1 MSYQVLARKW
11 RPQLFSQLVGQQHVV
26 KALTNALEREQLH
39 HAYLFTGTRGVG
51 KTTLAR
57 IFAKSLNCEK
67 GVSASPCGVCDACR
81 EIEEGR
87 FVDLL
92 EVDAAS
98 RTKVDQT
105 RELLENVPYAPVR
118 GRYKV
123 YLIDEVHMFSASS
136 FNALLKTLE
145 EPPPHVKFILATTDP
160 QKVPVTVLSRCL
172 QFNLK
177 RLGRE
182 QIESQL
188 RHILQQ
194 EKILFDQESLSLLAR
209 GADGSMRDA
218 LSLLDQAIA
227 FGGGEVKGSD
237 VAVMIGTIGADQ
249 IYLLLE
255 ALMAADGGRMISL
268 VAKMAERAADF
279 SNAIQELLA
288 MLHQIAMLQIISEY
302 EPEEAYDPQRLRAL
316 ARGLSPEDVQLYYQI
331 ALSGQKELDLA
342 PDPRSGFEMV
352 LLRLLAFRPDLPE
365 STPVAG
371 GRGTPAEGQKR
382 TPDVRK
388 AQGTES
394 GAATSGDS
402 QAVDPSDWGTFV
414 KALNLGGITSQ
425 LAHHCAF
432 GGWDGE
438 TLRLT
443 LDASMKQ
450 LRVGQSERRLQESI
464 NRVLG
469 RETKLLI
476 TEAIP
481 EGETPAMRL
490 KREQQERQREAEE
503 VMMSD
508 PLVREMEERFSAR
521 LLTDSIRPM
530 DDQGK

>member
-1 MSYQVLARKW
+1 
-11 RPQLFSQLVGQQHVV
+11 
-26 KALTNALEREQLH
+26 
-39 HAYLFTGTRGVG
+39 
-51 KTTLAR
+51 
-57 IFAKSLNCEK
+57 
-67 GVSASPCGVCDACR
+67 
-81 EIEEGR
+81 
-87 FVDLL
+87 
-92 EVDAAS
+92 
-98 RTKVDQT
+98 
-105 RELLENVPYAPVR
+105 
-118 GRYKV
+118 
-123 YLIDEVHMFSASS
+123 
-136 FNALLKTLE
+136 
-145 EPPPHVKFILATTDP
+145 
-160 QKVPVTVLSRCL
+160 
-172 QFNLK
+172 
-177 RLGRE
+177 
-182 QIESQL
+182 
-188 RHILQQ
+188 
-194 EKILFDQESLSLLAR
+194 
-209 GADGSMRDA
+209 
-218 LSLLDQAIA
+218 
-227 FGGGEVKGSD
+227 
-237 VAVMIGTIGADQ
+237 
-249 IYLLLE
+249 
-255 ALMAADGGRMISL
+255 
-268 VAKMAERAADF
+268 
-279 SNAIQELLA
+279 
-288 MLHQIAMLQIISEY
+288 MLQIISEY